1 MNRYF
6 LSLKRLR
13 SSLRTT
19 YRAILKRALI
29 IIPTYNEAE
38 NIANIIKE
46 LLAISYPEVTIE
58 ILVID
63 DNSTDGTS
71 GLVKSLNDLRVHMIE
86 RPSKMGLGTAYL
98 RGFKY
103 AFENNYDYVFEMDAD
118 FSHDPE
124 AIPSFLDKIKEY
136 DLVIGSR
143 YIEGI
148 AVVNWPLSRLMI
160 SIGASYYTRMIT
172 FLPVKDVTAGF
183 MCYRVPSLKQINLDE
198 VKSNG
203 YSFQIEMK
211 FRMWKKGFKI
221 TEIPIVFIDRRAGV
235 SKMSRK
241 IVYEASFMVW
251 KLKFMSIFNKL

>member
-1 MNRYF
+1 M
-6 LSLKRLR
+6 K
-13 SSLRTT
+13 
-19 YRAILKRALI
+19 KALI

-38 NIANIIKE
+38 NIVNIINE
-46 LLAISYPEVTIE
+46 LMAINYEGIVIE
-58 ILVID
+58 ILVVD

-71 GLVKSLNDLRVHMIE
+71 ALVKNLTFDRVHIIE
-86 RPSKMGLGTAYL
+86 RPGKLGLGTAYI
-98 RGFKY
+98 RGFRY
-103 AFENNYDYVFEMDAD
+103 AIENNYDYVFEMDAD

-124 AIPSFLDKIKEY
+124 AIPAFFPKLLEY
-136 DLVIGSR
+136 DVVVGSR

-148 AVVNWPLSRLMI
+148 AVVNWPLRRLMI

-183 MCYRVPSLKQINLDE
+183 MAYRVNSLKQIDFNK
-198 VKSNG
+198 VHSNG

-241 IVYEASFMVW
+241 IVYEAMFMVW
-251 KLKFMSIFNKL
+251 KLKLQSIFNKL

>member
-1 MNRYF
+1 
-6 LSLKRLR
+6 LK
-13 SSLRTT
+13 
-19 YRAILKRALI
+19 KALI

-38 NIANIIKE
+38 NIVNIINE
-46 LLAISYPEVTIE
+46 LLALVCGGVTIE
-58 ILVID
+58 ILVVD
-63 DNSTDGTS
+63 DNSTDGTAM
-71 GLVKSLNDLRVHMIE
+71 LVKNINDHRVHIIE
-86 RPSKMGLGTAYL
+86 RPGKMGLGTAYI

-103 AFENNYDYVFEMDAD
+103 AIENSYDYVFEMDAD

-124 AIPSFLDKIKEY
+124 AVPAFFEKLKDH

-183 MCYRVPSLKQINLDE
+183 MAYRVDSLKQIDFE
-198 VKSNG
+198 KVHSNG

-211 FRMWKKGFKI
+211 FRMWKKGFKLI
-221 TEIPIVFIDRRAGV
+221 EIPIVFIDRRAGV

-241 IVYEASFMVW
+241 IVYEAMFMVW
-251 KLKFMSIFNKL
+251 KLKLQSIFNKI

>member
-1 MNRYF
+1 M
-6 LSLKRLR
+6 
-13 SSLRTT
+13 
-19 YRAILKRALI
+19 KRALI

-38 NIANIIKE
+38 NIVNIINE
-46 LLAISYPEVTIE
+46 LVAINYPDVIIE
-58 ILVID
+58 ILVVD
-63 DNSTDGTS
+63 DNSTDGTAM
-71 GLVKSLNDLRVHMIE
+71 LVKNLAHQRVHIIE
-86 RPSKMGLGTAYL
+86 RPVKMGLGTAYIK
-98 RGFKY
+98 GFGY
-103 AFENNYDYVFEMDAD
+103 AIENNYDYVFEMDAD

-124 AIPSFLDKIKEY
+124 AIPGFLDKLKEY

-183 MCYRVPSLKQINLDE
+183 MAYRVGSLKQIDFNK
-198 VKSNG
+198 VHSNG

-241 IVYEASFMVW
+241 IVYEAMYMVW
-251 KLKFMSIFNKL
+251 KLKLKSIFNKL

>member
-1 MNRYF
+1 M
-6 LSLKRLR
+6 K
-13 SSLRTT
+13 
-19 YRAILKRALI
+19 KALI

-38 NIANIIKE
+38 NIVNIINE
-46 LLAISYPEVTIE
+46 LMAINYEGIVIE
-58 ILVID
+58 ILVVD

-71 GLVKSLNDLRVHMIE
+71 ALVKNLTFDRVHIIE
-86 RPSKMGLGTAYL
+86 RPGKLGLGTAYI
-98 RGFKY
+98 RGFRY
-103 AFENNYDYVFEMDAD
+103 AIENNYEYVFEMDAD

-124 AIPSFLDKIKEY
+124 AIPAFFPKLLEY
-136 DLVIGSR
+136 DVVVGSR

-148 AVVNWPLSRLMI
+148 AVVNWPLRRLMI

-183 MCYRVPSLKQINLDE
+183 MAYRVNSLKQIDFNK
-198 VKSNG
+198 VHSNG

-241 IVYEASFMVW
+241 IVYEAMFMVW
-251 KLKFMSIFNKL
+251 KLKLQSIFNKL

>member
-1 MNRYF
+1 M
-6 LSLKRLR
+6 K
-13 SSLRTT
+13 
-19 YRAILKRALI
+19 KALI

-38 NIANIIKE
+38 NIVNIINE
-46 LLAISYPEVTIE
+46 LLAINYGGVTIE
-58 ILVID
+58 ILVVD

-71 GLVKSLNDLRVHMIE
+71 GLVKDLSNSRVHIIE
-86 RPSKMGLGTAYL
+86 RPAKMGLGTAYI
-98 RGFKY
+98 RGFRF
-103 AFENNYDYVFEMDAD
+103 AIENNYDYVFEMDAD
-118 FSHDPE
+118 FSHDPD
-124 AIPSFLDKIKEY
+124 AVPAFIDKLNDY

-183 MCYRVPSLKQINLDE
+183 MAYRVSSLKNIDFE
-198 VKSNG
+198 RVHSNG

-241 IVYEASFMVW
+241 IVYEAMFMVW
-251 KLKFMSIFNKL
+251 KLKLQSIFNKL

>member
-1 MNRYF
+1 MNSIHF
-6 LSLKRLR
+6 NKII
-13 SSLRTT
+13 
-19 YRAILKRALI
+19 ILKKALI

-38 NIANIIKE
+38 NIVNITRE
-46 LLAISYPEVTIE
+46 LLAINYEGVAVD
-58 ILVID
+58 ILVVD
-63 DNSTDGTS
+63 DNSTDGTAS
-71 GLVKSLNDLRVHMIE
+71 LVKACNEPRLNLIE
-86 RPSKMGLGTAYL
+86 RPGKMGLGTAYI
-98 RGFKY
+98 RGFRY
-103 AFENNYDYVFEMDAD
+103 AIENNYDYVFEMDAD

-124 AIPSFLDKIKEY
+124 AIPGFLDKLKEY
-136 DLVIGSR
+136 DLVVGSR

-183 MCYRVPSLKQINLDE
+183 MAYRVESLKKIDLN
-198 VKSNG
+198 KIHSNG

-211 FRMWKKGFKI
+211 FRMWKKGFKL

-241 IVYEASFMVW
+241 IVYEAMFMVW
-251 KLKFMSIFNKL
+251 KLKYQSLFNKL

>member
-1 MNRYF
+1 M
-6 LSLKRLR
+6 
-13 SSLRTT
+13 
-19 YRAILKRALI
+19 KRALI

-38 NIANIIKE
+38 NIVNIINE
-46 LLAISYPEVTIE
+46 LVAINYPDVIIE
-58 ILVID
+58 ILVVD
-63 DNSTDGTS
+63 DNSTDGTAM
-71 GLVKSLNDLRVHMIE
+71 LVKNLAHQRVHIIE
-86 RPSKMGLGTAYL
+86 RPGKMGLGTAYIK
-98 RGFKY
+98 GFGY
-103 AFENNYDYVFEMDAD
+103 AIENNYDYVFEMDAD

-124 AIPSFLDKIKEY
+124 AIPGFLDKLKEY

-183 MCYRVPSLKQINLDE
+183 MAYRVGSLKQIDFNK
-198 VKSNG
+198 VHSNG

-241 IVYEASFMVW
+241 IVYEAMYMVW
-251 KLKFMSIFNKL
+251 KLKLKSIFNKL

>member
-1 MNRYF
+1 M
-6 LSLKRLR
+6 K
-13 SSLRTT
+13 
-19 YRAILKRALI
+19 KALI

-38 NIANIIKE
+38 NIVNIINE
-46 LLAISYPEVTIE
+46 LLAISYDGVIIE
-58 ILVID
+58 ILVVD

-71 GLVKSLNDLRVHMIE
+71 GLVKNLSNSRVHIIE
-86 RPSKMGLGTAYL
+86 RPAKMGLGTAYI
-98 RGFKY
+98 RGFRF
-103 AFENNYDYVFEMDAD
+103 AIENNYDYVFEMDAD
-118 FSHDPE
+118 FSHDPD
-124 AIPSFLDKIKEY
+124 AVPAFFDKLKDY

-183 MCYRVPSLKQINLDE
+183 MAYRVSSLKNIDFE
-198 VKSNG
+198 RVHSNG

-211 FRMWKKGFKI
+211 FRMWKKGFRI

-241 IVYEASFMVW
+241 IVYEAMFMVW
-251 KLKFMSIFNKL
+251 KLKLQSIFNKL

>member
-1 MNRYF
+1 M
-6 LSLKRLR
+6 K
-13 SSLRTT
+13 
-19 YRAILKRALI
+19 KALI

-38 NIANIIKE
+38 NIVNIINE
-46 LLAISYPEVTIE
+46 LLAISYDGVIIE
-58 ILVID
+58 ILVVD

-71 GLVKSLNDLRVHMIE
+71 GLVKNLSNSRVHIIE
-86 RPSKMGLGTAYL
+86 RPAKMGLGTAYI
-98 RGFKY
+98 RGFRF
-103 AFENNYDYVFEMDAD
+103 AIENNYDYVFEMDAD
-118 FSHDPE
+118 FSHDPDAVPE
-124 AIPSFLDKIKEY
+124 FFDKLKDY

-183 MCYRVPSLKQINLDE
+183 MAYRVSSLKNIDFE
-198 VKSNG
+198 RVHSNG

-211 FRMWKKGFKI
+211 FRMWKKGFRI

-241 IVYEASFMVW
+241 IVYEAMFMVW
-251 KLKFMSIFNKL
+251 KLKLQSIFNKL